1 MPKIIKYKYISN
13 LETIKNIYFNNNTL
27 YFDTKFGPKK
37 FYMPNFFFIKNEKK
51 NIRLIFDN
59 YNKYNLVFRQ
69 LVRVFAHSF
78 RVFFFKLKLRGLG
91 YKV

>member
-1 MPKIIKYKYISN
+1 
-13 LETIKNIYFNNNTL
+13 
-27 YFDTKFGPKK
+27 
-37 FYMPNFFFIKNEKK
+37 MPNFFFIKNEKK
-51 NIRLIFDN
+51 NMKLIFDD